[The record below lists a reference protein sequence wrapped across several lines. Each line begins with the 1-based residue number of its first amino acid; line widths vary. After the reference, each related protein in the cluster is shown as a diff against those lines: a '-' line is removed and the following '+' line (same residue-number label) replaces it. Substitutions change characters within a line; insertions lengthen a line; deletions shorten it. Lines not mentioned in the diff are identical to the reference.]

1 MNVHLLDYD
10 EEIRVMAGN
19 LKPARYRLI
28 AEELATQIR
37 SGTYALG
44 ANLPVE
50 HDLAKQFDTSRQT
63 IREAL
68 RVLSDQGLIARR
80 AGFGTTVINSGARPV
95 FVLSLGNLGQLLSY
109 PDGVARRHMSTG
121 PYVADATTA
130 ALLGCPEG
138 AEWMRVRAIRY
149 ENGRDEPLCW
159 VDIYVAPQFASI
171 ASKRGA
177 ERQTIIEQIEKSFGQ
192 KVEAAEV
199 DFAVGRVPREMA
211 AELQVQAGSPA
222 LTVVRR
228 YLGAAGEPLEIT
240 ISIHPEN
247 RYTHRMRLRKSA
259 RP

>member
-1 MNVHLLDYD
+1 
-10 EEIRVMAGN
+10 MAPTAR
-19 LKPARYRLI
+19 PARYRLI
-28 AEELATQIR
+28 ADELAAQIR
-37 SGTYALG
+37 AGAYALG
-44 ANLPVE
+44 ENLPVE
-50 HDLAKQFDTSRQT
+50 HDLARQFDTSRQT

-80 AGFGTTVINSGARPV
+80 AGFGTTVINSGTRPV

-109 PDGVARRHMSTG
+109 PEGVVRRHMDTG
-121 PYVADATTA
+121 PYVAEGATA

-138 AEWMRVRAIRY
+138 TAWMRVRAVRF

-171 ASKRGA
+171 VSKRGA
-177 ERQTIIEQIEKSFGQ
+177 ERQPIIEQIEKSFGQ

-199 DFAVGRVPREMA
+199 EFAVGRVPREMA
-211 AELQVQAGSPA
+211 AALQVQPASPA

-228 YLGAAGEPLEIT
+228 YLGVAGEPLEIT
-240 ISIHPEN
+240 VSTHPEN